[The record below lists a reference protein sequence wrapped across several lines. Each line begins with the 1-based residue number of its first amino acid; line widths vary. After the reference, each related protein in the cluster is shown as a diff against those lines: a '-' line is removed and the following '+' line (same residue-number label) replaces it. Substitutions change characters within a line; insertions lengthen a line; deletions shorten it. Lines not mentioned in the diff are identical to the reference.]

1 METLYWVLFAALIAV
16 CAFVEFGKG
25 AKDKLQTSSAFLAFR
40 NNYIVVY
47 CLMMG
52 ETLDLTPSLLV
63 HVLTSV

>member
-1 METLYWVLFAALIAV
+1 METLYWVLFGVLV
-16 CAFVEFGKG
+16 VGCAIVEFGKG

-52 ETLDLTPSLLV
+52 E
-63 HVLTSV
+63 